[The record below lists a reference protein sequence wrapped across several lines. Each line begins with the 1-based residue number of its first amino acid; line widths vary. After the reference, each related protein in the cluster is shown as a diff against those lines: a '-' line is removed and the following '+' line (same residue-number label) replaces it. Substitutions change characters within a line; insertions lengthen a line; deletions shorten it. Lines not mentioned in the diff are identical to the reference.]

1 MFYGEVSWEIFAA
14 AQNGASGIRTK
25 FENLCRQLFV
35 NEFLSDNKENKYV
48 HCDPNHPG
56 IESEPV
62 YDEKNKRWIGF
73 QAKFF
78 DNNVSYRQI
87 KDSAVKIIEYYSGKI
102 DVVYLFCNKSITKS
116 SDSYIDILKL
126 LADHNITL
134 IPIDDEAILDLARKY
149 PNLAKYYFD
158 VHGITMEW
166 IDSHNERMMNTKGVR
181 YNYDFNINTD
191 SSLKL
196 SLFACD
202 SEAIS
207 YINSKKMALTEK
219 IDSLGWKYKKYNDYL
234 NKLKKLVLGIDDVNY
249 DNITESFNWKNIAED
264 ELRAYIY
271 GLKKEREKLE
281 IELEKA
287 HKKAFGSEV
296 EKISVKNDAKSEYF
310 ELKNKADILLN
321 VLDLTSILEIEEHEK
336 DLIASKVL
344 AVTGEA
350 GIGKSQLFANE
361 VKVLG
366 KEERCSII
374 FLGGL
379 YLTNEP
385 IENQI
390 VKECSLD
397 HSFEY
402 LLSLLETIGAE
413 KDKDVIIFID
423 ALNETWHKQLWKV
436 YLPTIISCVERFKN
450 IKLAFSYR
458 TEYKSTLLSNRLL
471 DRFEEGSIYELKH
484 YGFYNNTVEAIKEF
498 FNYYSIPFTASEF
511 FEYQMANPLFL
522 TLYCR
527 TWKKE
532 ADVSDLYNRILR
544 CANTNI
550 HRSLAIHLIQCGYDE
565 KIDLVSPFVDE
576 LADFILVENRKFFTQ
591 EELLNLSFWRVYNNL
606 TQPVFIKELVKENI
620 LHSYMRGDKEVFY
633 FAYDQM
639 NDYYCAKH
647 IVASSK
653 SVDDVKLKLIDILDV
668 NEFNRVNFGN
678 KDLFVNVCMLCS
690 IKFKEECL
698 DLLDDIDDDFFK
710 RNVIE
715 SYIESYQWRDKNN
728 ISTKEFRDLIK
739 KYPVSKNVLWETLVV
754 TSVRVNHP
762 LNAFFLNKFLKG
774 FTLNKRDRL
783 WTTYINNIW
792 GDESNRLVQLIDMYN
807 CGSCLE
813 MDNKEQKKLLLIL
826 LGWLL
831 TASNR
836 KLRDY
841 TSKAMVEILK
851 NDFDLCEGL
860 LATFNGVDD
869 PYVVQRL
876 YGIVFGACCK
886 RTVDDYN
893 TYLNLAEYVYS
904 SIFNQEYIYP
914 DILLRD
920 YARLIIERFLWEYPD
935 YKGIIVKERILPP
948 YKSYDI
954 PVVEEDY
961 SSRDTYY
968 KFDYG
973 TQMILSSMRFE
984 TMGGMYG
991 DFGRYVF
998 QSALRNF
1005 DVDLKQ
1011 IYNYSISFII
1021 NELSYKDEWFT
1032 DYDNRAEGYNNPRYN
1047 GPRNERIGKK
1057 YQWIA
1062 MYNIL
1067 ARVSDNCKMIE
1078 PYSTDEKELR
1088 YEGPWEPYVRDF
1100 DPTLNCDIK
1109 YNLDVPK
1116 LKQFDEFIDSVNREI
1131 SKVNVNDDVNQNDW
1145 LNDEGCFYENLG
1157 DVTVMKDDNDVEWIS
1172 LSKYLSNKF
1181 QDLLDGK
1188 PFVWGW
1194 VHAYFVTQKQCE
1206 DILEYAN
1213 KGIDIR
1219 NETLKYENKIYTLFN
1234 GEYPWAP
1241 SCKSVLSNAK
1251 INAVVNTGEKETK
1264 FYKTFD
1270 FDIWDEEGDVI
1281 ISDDSTSY
1289 TYSSYEKNVEF
1300 EIGEILCANTELSW
1314 EEEFDMTKDNTISLM
1329 VPCSELINKYN
1340 LKKFANSSLYYDE
1353 YKNLAAFDT
1362 HINLDVGCVVVRKD
1376 IIDNFLKEENL
1387 ILIWVLEG
1395 AKELH
1400 RNDYSTYKCNYW
1412 TGVITY
1418 DGSDLR
1424 KIIYKASSDSQLN

>member
-1 MFYGEVSWEIFAA
+1 M
-14 AQNGASGIRTK
+14 
-25 FENLCRQLFV
+25 
-35 NEFLSDNKENKYV
+35 
-48 HCDPNHPG
+48 
-56 IESEPV
+56 
-62 YDEKNKRWIGF
+62 
-73 QAKFF
+73 
-78 DNNVSYRQI
+78 
-87 KDSAVKIIEYYSGKI
+87 
-102 DVVYLFCNKSITKS
+102 
-116 SDSYIDILKL
+116 
-126 LADHNITL
+126 
-134 IPIDDEAILDLARKY
+134 
-149 PNLAKYYFD
+149 
-158 VHGITMEW
+158 
-166 IDSHNERMMNTKGVR
+166 
-181 YNYDFNINTD
+181 
-191 SSLKL
+191 
-196 SLFACD
+196 
-202 SEAIS
+202 
-207 YINSKKMALTEK
+207 
-219 IDSLGWKYKKYNDYL
+219 
-234 NKLKKLVLGIDDVNY
+234 
-249 DNITESFNWKNIAED
+249 
-264 ELRAYIY
+264 
-271 GLKKEREKLE
+271 
-281 IELEKA
+281 
-287 HKKAFGSEV
+287 
-296 EKISVKNDAKSEYF
+296 
-310 ELKNKADILLN
+310 
-321 VLDLTSILEIEEHEK
+321 
-336 DLIASKVL
+336 L
-344 AVTGEA
+344 AVTGKA

-361 VKVLG
+361 VNVLG
-366 KEERCSII
+366 REERCSII

-379 YLTNEP
+379 YLTDEP
-385 IENQI
+385 IANQI
-390 VKECSLD
+390 VKECGLD
-397 HSFEY
+397 YSFDY
-402 LLSLLETIGAE
+402 LLSLLETIGTE

-436 YLPTIISCVERFKN
+436 YLPSIITCVERFKN

-458 TEYKSTLLSNRLL
+458 TEYKSTLLSNSLL
-471 DRFEEGSIYELKH
+471 DKFEECSIYELKH

-498 FNYYSIPFTASEF
+498 LNHYSIPFTASEF

-532 ADVSDLYNRILR
+532 ADVSDLYNRILK
-544 CANTNI
+544 CANENI
-550 HRSLAIHLIQCGYDE
+550 HRSLAKHLKQCGYDE
-565 KIDLVSPFVDE
+565 EIDLVSPFVDE
-576 LADFILVENRKFFTQ
+576 LANFILKENRKFFTQ
-591 EELLNLSFWRVYNNL
+591 EELLKLNFWRVYNNL

-620 LHSYMRGDKEVFY
+620 LYSTRRDDKEVFY

-639 NDYYCAKH
+639 NEYYCAKH

-668 NEFNRVNFGN
+668 NEFNMVNFGN
-678 KDLFVNVCMLCS
+678 KDLFANVCMLCS

-698 DLLDDIDDDFFK
+698 DLLYDIDDDFFK

-715 SYIESYQWRDKNN
+715 SYIESYQWRDKNT

-739 KYPVSKNVLWETLVV
+739 KYPVSKNVLWETLVA

-762 LNAFFLNKFLKG
+762 LNAFSLNEFLKG

-904 SIFNQEYIYP
+904 TIFNQEYIYP

-1005 DVDLKQ
+1005 DIDLKQ

-1100 DPTLNCDIK
+1100 DPTLNEHFMICNNVPSFNKIDDFIEASKREHNSVDINSK
-1109 YNLDVPK
+1109 SSIDAWLNSK
-1116 LKQFDEFIDSVNREI
+1116 GNFIDGLSETLILDGNGKQWVTLT
-1131 SKVNVNDDVNQNDW
+1131 KYVGTGHQNMKETKLLSW
-1145 LNDEGCFYENLG
+1145 CWMYAYFITLEQEELFYACA
-1157 DVTVMKDDNDVEWIS
+1157 
-1172 LSKYLSNKF
+1172 NKGV
-1181 QDLLDGK
+1181 DLLDYNLCAK
-1188 PFVWGW
+1188 
-1194 VHAYFVTQKQCE
+1194 
-1206 DILEYAN
+1206 
-1213 KGIDIR
+1213 
-1219 NETLKYENKIYTLFN
+1219 NETYVVYNR
-1234 GEYPWAP
+1234 EYPWSN
-1241 SCKSVLSNAK
+1241 SCQRVKTYAYRNTFLKTGDKELVTEEKDVIKS
-1251 INAVVNTGEKETK
+1251 
-1264 FYKTFD
+1264 FD
-1270 FDIWDEEGDVI
+1270 FEKGVEFGKEIE
-1281 ISDDSTSY
+1281 T
-1289 TYSSYEKNVEF
+1289 YEKDIEIS
-1300 EIGEILCANTELSW
+1300 IGEILTASTELSW
-1314 EEEFDMTKDNTISLM
+1314 SEEFDLSKPEVSSRD
-1329 VPCSELINKYN
+1329 VPCAELIECLN
-1340 LKKFANSSLYYDE
+1340 LRQLNYDGVYYDVDGE
-1353 YKNLAAFDT
+1353 LAAFDT
-1362 HINLDVGCVVVRKD
+1362 RVTQNIEGVVVRKD
-1376 IIDNFLKEENL
+1376 LVDKFLEIKNLRLLWIINAAKEEHTPNL
-1387 ILIWVLEG
+1387 YISNYSEWSGLI
-1395 AKELH
+1395 
-1400 RNDYSTYKCNYW
+1400 S
-1412 TGVITY
+1412 Y
-1418 DGSDLR
+1418 DGNSLR
-1424 KIIYKASSDSQLN
+1424 VNINKNNRKYN